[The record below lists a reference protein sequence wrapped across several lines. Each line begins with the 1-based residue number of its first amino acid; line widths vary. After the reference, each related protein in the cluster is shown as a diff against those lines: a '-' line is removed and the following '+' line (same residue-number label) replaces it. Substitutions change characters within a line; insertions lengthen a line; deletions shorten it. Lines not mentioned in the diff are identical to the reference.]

1 MYNAFTEERLALL
14 REDMRACMTEQR
26 FKHTLGVEQM
36 AARLAAL
43 YLPEGAGMLRAAA
56 LLHDMT
62 KELPREVQAEIRT
75 MNNAL
80 VTLATEL
87 KHINE
92 HLRRNESKLDN
103 IENAPRA
110 RAQAITTAVIAAL
123 AGGLISALIGI
134 LFA

>member
-1 MYNAFTEERLALL
+1 MRDATKKTGLKKSTTERRDQLEQIEVVLA
-14 REDMRACMTEQR
+14 
-26 FKHTLGVEQM
+26 KHDQKIKGLE
-36 AARLAAL
+36 
-43 YLPEGAGMLRAAA
+43 
-56 LLHDMT
+56 
-62 KELPREVQAEIRT
+62 KEIAVLREVQAEIRT

>member
-1 MYNAFTEERLALL
+1 MEQIEVVLA
-14 REDMRACMTEQR
+14 
-26 FKHTLGVEQM
+26 KHDQKIKGLE
-36 AARLAAL
+36 
-43 YLPEGAGMLRAAA
+43 
-56 LLHDMT
+56 
-62 KELPREVQAEIRT
+62 KEIAVLREVQAEIRT